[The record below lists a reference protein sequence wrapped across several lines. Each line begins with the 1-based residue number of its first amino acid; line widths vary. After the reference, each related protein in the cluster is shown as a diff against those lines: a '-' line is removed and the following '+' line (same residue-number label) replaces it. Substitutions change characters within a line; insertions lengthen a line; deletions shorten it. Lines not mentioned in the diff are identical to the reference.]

1 MNRYRYF
8 CRNCWDKEHKQ
19 VVKEWTGGP
28 QEKCEFC
35 KQDME
40 LQKQLVGGFGK
51 KGLDVSSG
59 WVKA

>member
-40 LQKQLVGGFGK
+40 LQKQLVGGFGN
-51 KGLDVSSG
+51 KGPDVSSG

>member
-8 CRNCWDKEHKQ
+8 CRNCWDKEHKE

-35 KQDME
+35 KQGME
-40 LQKQLVGGFGK
+40 LQKQFVAGFGTDEPDAP
-51 KGLDVSSG
+51 LG

>member
-8 CRNCWDKEHKQ
+8 CRNCWDKEHKE
-19 VVKEWTGGP
+19 VVKKWTGGP

-40 LQKQLVGGFGK
+40 LQKKFVAGFATDEPGA
-51 KGLDVSSG
+51 SIG